1 MVKGNVSHPDK
12 GNIPAPWLEPTLVRK
27 ARGISAMVLPGA
39 VEEDISAGHNIELIT
54 AVPLSNWTN
63 KVRTVADLLDS
74 CKNGRKENVITT
86 AKQ

>member
-1 MVKGNVSHPDK
+1 
-12 GNIPAPWLEPTLVRK
+12 
-27 ARGISAMVLPGA
+27 MVLPGA